1 MQLLVGKSLS
11 DNIQVAL
18 KSAVEHTLQN
28 QPNARKPHLAAIHV
42 GDNHASAAYIRNKIR
57 ACEAAGFD
65 SSLIHLDAEI
75 SETSLLAEIEKLNQN
90 PNIDGFIVQLP
101 LPKHIDENKIIFA
114 ISPEK
119 DVDGFHPQNLG
130 KLMLGLETFVPATPL
145 GIMQLLEH
153 YNIETTGKHCVVI
166 GRSNIVGTPISI
178 LLSRNNKIGN
188 CTVTLTHSK
197 TQDLAQICRQA
208 DILIAA
214 IGKAN
219 FVTADMVKPGAV
231 IIDVGI
237 NSIDAPEEKNGYK
250 LVGDV
255 DFEAVA
261 PLVSAI
267 TPVPRGVGAMTVAAL
282 LLNTWKS
289 YTKTFNL
296 EETLKF

>member
-11 DNIQVAL
+11 DHIQAALNI
-18 KSAVEHTLQN
+18 AVKANLEAQKTN
-28 QPNARKPHLAAIHV
+28 RKPHLAAIHV
-42 GDNHASAAYIRNKIR
+42 GDNHASATYIRNKIR
-57 ACEAAGFD
+57 ACEASGFD
-65 SSLIHLDAEI
+65 SSLIHLSEDI
-75 SETSLLAEIEKLNQN
+75 SEEELLLEIERLNKN
-90 PNIDGFIVQLP
+90 PDIDGFIVQLP

-114 ISPEK
+114 IDPSK

-153 YNIETTGKHCVVI
+153 YKIETTGKHCVVI
-166 GRSNIVGTPISI
+166 GRSNIVGTPISL
-178 LLSRNNKIGN
+178 LLSRNNPVGN

-197 TQDLAQICRQA
+197 TKDLPSIAKQA

-255 DFEAVA
+255 DFEAVS

-282 LLNTWKS
+282 LLNTWKA
-289 YTKTFNL
+289 YTKTFNIDAKL
-296 EETLKF
+296 DF